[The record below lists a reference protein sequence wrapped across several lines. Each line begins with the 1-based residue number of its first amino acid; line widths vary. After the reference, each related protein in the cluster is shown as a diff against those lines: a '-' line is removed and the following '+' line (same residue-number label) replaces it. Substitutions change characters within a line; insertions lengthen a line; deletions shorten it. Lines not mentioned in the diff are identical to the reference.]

1 MAESDPKLAN
11 RILTGLAVGAL
22 AGIAVLLIGAR
33 VPALLEGARA
43 LSTAV
48 FDPLGQVFL
57 RMLFFVV
64 MPLVFASLAAGVAQL
79 GQLSRLGPLAGRTFS
94 LFFLNMSVAVLLGMV
109 MMNVVQ
115 PGAAVD
121 ADTKA
126 RLVAEYGGASAK
138 HIERQ
143 AQQPDMNAQTLVDMF
158 MPRNLFGAF
167 VGNDRGTLGEVLPLI
182 LFAILVGAA
191 ATRLAERQRLQL
203 QSGLELVTELMTG
216 IVQFALRLAPYAVP
230 AMIFSVIV
238 KIGWDI
244 LIALGVFVI
253 GCIVVMLLHLFGTMS
268 VWLRFFSRY
277 KPAEFWRMARP
288 VLVTAFSTSSSNATL
303 PAALAVARD
312 KMLIRPTTA
321 GFVLPLGTTMNMA
334 GTALYEGCVVLFVAQ
349 VFGVPLDLGQ
359 QVTLLLLAVLGA
371 VAVAGIPGGSLPI
384 IAGLLITFGIPPEGI
399 GIVLGADRLLDM
411 TRTMVNVGADLATT
425 AVVDSF
431 DDPKPA

>member
-79 GQLSRLGPLAGRTFS
+79 GQLSRLGPLAGRTFT

-143 AQQPDMNAQTLVDMF
+143 AQQ
-158 MPRNLFGAF
+158 
-167 VGNDRGTLGEVLPLI
+167 
-182 LFAILVGAA
+182 
-191 ATRLAERQRLQL
+191 ERQTQAHTPRLVHGPKHHHNGEHIGQP
-203 QSGLELVTELMTG
+203 
-216 IVQFALRLAPYAVP
+216 IP
-230 AMIFSVIV
+230 A
-238 KIGWDI
+238 
-244 LIALGVFVI
+244 
-253 GCIVVMLLHLFGTMS
+253 
-268 VWLRFFSRY
+268 
-277 KPAEFWRMARP
+277 
-288 VLVTAFSTSSSNATL
+288 
-303 PAALAVARD
+303 
-312 KMLIRPTTA
+312 
-321 GFVLPLGTTMNMA
+321 
-334 GTALYEGCVVLFVAQ
+334 
-349 VFGVPLDLGQ
+349 Q
-359 QVTLLLLAVLGA
+359 QTQQH
-371 VAVAGIPGGSLPI
+371 
-384 IAGLLITFGIPPEGI
+384 
-399 GIVLGADRLLDM
+399 M
-411 TRTMVNVGADLATT
+411 
-425 AVVDSF
+425 
-431 DDPKPA
+431 K